1 MIISPGN
8 ALRLATFHQA
18 KNLFSITSIATTSAA
33 DFIFYSLKGLWAP
46 FGVLFFINVLIAFIF
61 INLRDLDMRPRNSIF
76 IFLITAL
83 ATFFLIVCVCA
94 PTAYG
99 MMAYPEQRVLMLAQF
114 ILICG
119 VCLEGLIIGYSLRH
133 IKGNLSVVK
142 IISLGVLFVL
152 CLYPLSTLDDRLAG
166 LEFYRNRA
174 GLWDIREIA
183 IDKLVDKGENNLVV
197 PALDSHAEIAE
208 LTDDINYWV
217 NQCAANYYEIESISA
232 VEKEWKKNR

>member
-1 MIISPGN
+1 MVVMIISPGN

-18 KNLFSITSIATTSAA
+18 KDLFSIISVAATSAA
-33 DFIFYSLKGLWAP
+33 NFIFYSLKGLWVP

-61 INLRDLDMRPRNSIF
+61 IDLRDLEMCPRNSIF

-99 MMAYPEQRVLMLAQF
+99 MMAYPEERVLMLAQF

-119 VCLEGLIIGYSLRH
+119 VSLEGLIIGYSLRH
-133 IKGNLSVVK
+133 IKGNPSIVK
-142 IISLGVLFVL
+142 IISLGVLFIL
-152 CLYPLSTLDDRLAG
+152 CLYPLSNMDDRLAG

-174 GLWDIREIA
+174 RLWDIREIA
-183 IDKLVDKGENNLVV
+183 IDKLLDKGENNLVV

-217 NQCAANYYEIESISA
+217 NQCAANYYGIESISA
-232 VEKEWKKNR
+232 VEVEIE